1 MQLRAC
7 IGLAPFVLASTIA
20 LASEPLELPL
30 VVETGQRMQVNY
42 VHTKRQNDVANSGDI
57 RGQLHV
63 IDADS
68 DPDNLLVEW
77 QTDSVRVNGVEIDA
91 RSPQAADLM
100 IGLPITYI
108 ADADLT
114 PIRIFDR
121 DDLMR
126 RIFSAEFFAGIDN
139 ASREKVRVFMDDMG
153 DDAFA
158 QLLLKM
164 PGYLSLCQGT
174 AFVPGEPVESDT
186 FFPSPIPGVKIAGT
200 VRYVLEVAD
209 SGAVK
214 VQYSS
219 SYDPESVKDFLRAA
233 ISQGSL
239 ENAPSEDEIAAVR
252 FEKTDIANCDID
264 RNTGWV
270 QRMTFASEVIAP
282 DGEQSERYDIDV
294 FRIN

>member
-42 VHTKRQNDVANSGDI
+42 VHTKRRNDVANSGDI

-139 ASREKVRVFMDDMG
+139 ASREKVRVFMEDMG
-153 DDAFA
+153 DDTFA

-174 AFVPGEPVESDT
+174 AFV
-186 FFPSPIPGVKIAGT
+186 
-200 VRYVLEVAD
+200 
-209 SGAVK
+209 
-214 VQYSS
+214 
-219 SYDPESVKDFLRAA
+219 
-233 ISQGSL
+233 
-239 ENAPSEDEIAAVR
+239 
-252 FEKTDIANCDID
+252 
-264 RNTGWV
+264 
-270 QRMTFASEVIAP
+270 
-282 DGEQSERYDIDV
+282 
-294 FRIN
+294 